1 LGNPPEEVNY
11 FVSLDGTDF
20 AIYEPTPFN
29 PKWYSHKFKGPGLRY
44 EIGLC
49 LRTGYIVW
57 VNGGYPCGEYPDL
70 KLARESYLEFIEEHE
85 RTVADNTYQDEHFI
99 YPKRYP
105 HARTRI
111 KQILA
116 RHETVNKRMKQWGC
130 LNQRFRHRIVLHP
143 ICICFR
149 AVANL
154 TQLMILLGE
163 TLFAVDVD
171 TDFDV

>member
-1 LGNPPEEVNY
+1 LGNPPDGADY

-20 AIYEPTPFN
+20 AIYEPTPFD

-49 LRTGYIVW
+49 LRTGHIVW
-57 VNGGYPCGEYPDL
+57 VNGGYACGEYPDL
-70 KLARESYLEFIEEHE
+70 KLARESYLDNIEEGE
-85 RTVADNTYQDEHFI
+85 RTIADNTYQDEHFI
-99 YPKRYP
+99 YSNRYP
-105 HARTRI
+105 HLRAKI
-111 KQILA
+111 KHILA

-130 LNQRFRHRIVLHP
+130 LSKRFRHRIVLHP
-143 ICICFR
+143 ICFR

-163 TLFAVDVD
+163 PLYQVDVD
-171 TDFDV
+171 ANFDV